1 MQPAALKRSSAL
13 LRGAVL
19 LCVLGGCSRAPAPPF
34 PTWYTPPTETPPGP
48 YRELLGLAEQTEQL
62 APVFKDRI
70 AFRPSDRRAVLQ
82 ALAKPLAQLTQL
94 VEKPIPFPDRSRFP
108 FEVAPGQRGWR
119 LLGRCLVWRIEAGV
133 ADGNADG
140 AITNTL
146 VATRFGY
153 DLTQGNASDASL
165 GFAIV
170 DEARQA
176 MAPSLSTLSAEQLTR
191 LGNGLAAALRA
202 RPSITRTLEQER
214 RSMQAA
220 VQFVQDS
227 YAKGT
232 WSPLRQG
239 LDVDG
244 REAVQY
250 LIEMKDKDGPKREE
264 YFRRFAGEID
274 PEIELLKSVAEKP
287 VAARGAL
294 PLPPSEGRAWRR
306 FARHFFRGARAIL
319 QVSDRTLAK
328 TRLFVIECFIHRA
341 IRENRAAPKSLSVF
355 PADLTLDPYSG
366 RRFVYRA
373 SGLDY
378 RLYSIGA
385 DLRDDGG
392 ESDEAGGSPDLT
404 LEGAS

>member
-1 MQPAALKRSSAL
+1 M

-34 PTWYTPPTETPPGP
+34 PTWYTPSVETRSQPFSD
-48 YRELLGLAEQTEQL
+48 LLGLADQAEQL
-62 APVFKDRI
+62 APAFKDRI
-70 AFRPSDRRAVLQ
+70 AFRPADRRAVLQ
-82 ALAKPLAQLTQL
+82 ALGKPLGRLAKL

-108 FEVAPGQRGWR
+108 FEVASGHRGWR
-119 LLGRCLVWRIEAGV
+119 LLGRCLVWRVETCV
-133 ADGNADG
+133 ADGHADD

-153 DLTQGNASDASL
+153 LLTQGNAGDASL
-165 GFAIV
+165 GFGIV

-191 LGNGLAAALRA
+191 LGNGLTAALRA
-202 RPSITRTLEQER
+202 RPSIERTLDQER
-214 RSMQAA
+214 RSMLAA

-227 YAKGT
+227 YSKGT

-244 REAVQY
+244 REAVEY
-250 LIEMKDKDGPKREE
+250 LIELKTKDGSKRED

-274 PEIELLKSVAEKP
+274 PEIDLLKSVAEKP

-328 TRLFVIECFIHRA
+328 TRLFILECFIHRA
-341 IRENRAAPKSLSVF
+341 IRENRTAPKSLSVF

-373 SGLDY
+373 SGIDY

-392 ESDEAGGSPDLT
+392 ESDEAGGSPDMT
-404 LEGAS
+404 LEGTS